1 MWFWLFM
8 FYCNLLIPCTMIVFG
23 WIMREHPPKDINSS
37 FGYRTRMSM
46 LNEDTWKFA
55 HKTCGTLWRKT
66 GWITLFPSA
75 LVQFPFLH
83 SSDDTI
89 GTVGLIL
96 CLLQCAVLIGSILPV
111 ERALKRTFHPDG
123 TRK

>member
-8 FYCNLLIPCTMIVFG
+8 FCCNLLIPCTMIVFG

-37 FGYRTRMSM
+37 FGYRTRMS
-46 LNEDTWKFA
+46 
-55 HKTCGTLWRKT
+55 
-66 GWITLFPSA
+66 TLFPSA

>member
-1 MWFWLFM
+1 
-8 FYCNLLIPCTMIVFG
+8 MIVFG
-23 WIMREHPPKDINSS
+23 WIMGNIRPKISTATSD
-37 FGYRTRMSM
+37 TAPWMSM

-96 CLLQCAVLIGSILPV
+96 CLLQCAVLIGSIFPV